1 MRCGIMKVVAF
12 NGSPHRE
19 GNTAALLGAV
29 LRELESQG
37 IETEL
42 IHLKGPLSGCRACF
56 QCFERKDGRCTR
68 KGT

>member
-1 MRCGIMKVVAF
+1 MKVVAF
-12 NGSPHRE
+12 NGSPHKD

-42 IHLKGPLSGCRACF
+42 VHLRGPLSGCRACF
-56 QCFERKDGRCTR
+56 
-68 KGT
+68 